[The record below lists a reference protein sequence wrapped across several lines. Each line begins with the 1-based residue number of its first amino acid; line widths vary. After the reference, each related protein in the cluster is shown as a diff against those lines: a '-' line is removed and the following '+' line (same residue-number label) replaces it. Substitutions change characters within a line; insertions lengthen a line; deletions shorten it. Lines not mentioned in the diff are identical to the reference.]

1 LKELIIGTILLLV
14 LLYAVQPITV
24 EAIPSDQRNVLIKSW
39 ALPPTTNQAGDFAIT
54 SSFSGNEIY
63 YVDSNSNKIGRLVP
77 QSNTIT
83 EWELASANSNLT
95 SIDHS
100 PSGSVYFV
108 DSNSNKIGRLVPE
121 TNTITEW
128 SIPSNSSS
136 IPSGQNNS
144 EANGNNLTQVSSSN
158 SSSIPSG
165 QNNSEANGNN
175 LTQVSSVSVDPS
187 TGSVYFVDSN
197 SNKIGRLVPETNTIT
212 EWSIQSNTTQIQS
225 MSVGFSGNEI
235 YFVDTNANKIG
246 RLAPTT
252 NLVTEWDIPT
262 PNSLP
267 TSVKFDPSTG
277 SVYFVESNSNKI
289 GRLLP
294 FHNEFTEWNLMEKP
308 SNIEIDTSGNLHYIV
323 GNGTKIVR
331 MD

>member
-144 EANGNNLTQVSSSN
+144 EANGNNLTQVSS
-158 SSSIPSG
+158 
-165 QNNSEANGNN
+165 
-175 LTQVSSVSVDPS
+175 VSVDPS
-187 TGSVYFVDSN
+187 TGSVYFVESN